1 MVENSKVPV
10 TITHK
15 EHEVRDD
22 AFTVQVT
29 VNDEYYVTEGR
40 AEKVNEK
47 DCRGYLLCTSLPNG
61 ESCMNGQGEI
71 SFLQLMR
78 HLIDLKDPKELM
90 ELIKKAATI
99 KALEM

>member
-1 MVENSKVPV
+1 MVEKSKEPV
-10 TITHK
+10 VIK
-15 EHEVRDD
+15 GDEHEIKDD

-29 VNDEYYVTEGR
+29 VNDEYYVTEGN
-40 AEKVNEK
+40 AEKVDEK
-47 DCRGYLLCTSLPNG
+47 DCRGYLLYTSLPNG

-71 SFLQLMR
+71 SFLRLMR
-78 HLIDLKDPKELM
+78 HLIALKDPKELM